1 MNRPLSPAELYPARA
16 QGVTTRL
23 IQLDTGVRIRVAESG
38 PDTGMPVIC
47 VHGWG
52 ASLYMF
58 RHALEMLGPRGFRVV
73 ALDLRGA
80 GLSDK
85 PIGRGAYT
93 TEAFRADLASLIE
106 RLGYTRAAVVGQ
118 SMGGAIALDFAL
130 ARPERVSALVLI
142 NPTGLTPVP
151 FIVPLRAAPQQFVR
165 IAGRRMVPRWLV
177 GQVLRRLAYGNPG
190 LVSES
195 IVDEYWA
202 PTQIA
207 GHVAAAR
214 AELSEM
220 RWAAFPA
227 DRLKSLSVPLLLIRG
242 KRDRLVR
249 IPESAARAPWIQQVH
264 TMDGGHCAHEEAP
277 EEAMGVIERFIR
289 AARV

>member
-1 MNRPLSPAELYPARA
+1 MSRPLAPAEMYPARA
-16 QGVTTRL
+16 HGVATRYM
-23 IQLDTGVRIRVAESG
+23 QLDTGVRVRVAEAGPESG
-38 PDTGMPVIC
+38 TPLLCI
-47 VHGWG
+47 HGWG

-58 RHALEMLGPRGFRVV
+58 RHALEMLGPLGFRVV

-85 PIGRGAYT
+85 PRTRGAYT
-93 TEAFRADLASLIE
+93 AEAFRADLASLIE
-106 RLGYTRAAVVGQ
+106 RLGYTRVVVMGQ
-118 SMGGAIALDFAL
+118 SMGGGIALDFAL

-151 FIVPLRAAPQQFVR
+151 FIVPLRVAPGPFVR

-177 GQVLRRLAYGNPG
+177 RQVLRRLAYGNPG
-190 LVSES
+190 LVSEAT
-195 IVDEYWA
+195 VDEYWA

-207 GHVAAAR
+207 GHVAGAR
-214 AELSEM
+214 AQLSEM
-220 RWAAFPA
+220 RWAPLSA
-227 DRLKSLSVPLLLIRG
+227 DVLRSLAVPTLLIRG
-242 KRDRLVR
+242 RRDRLVR
-249 IPESAARAPWIQQVH
+249 IPEAATRAPWIQQVH

-277 EEAMGVIERFIR
+277 EEAMSVVEQFIR